1 LTEKIEYLDCLLFR
15 ERFERGDIMIKNIF
29 DAFNAIDEAINAGV
43 ENVVAFTRKVKDN
56 GNSYSLKIDLPGFE
70 KDEIEI
76 DIIEDILNLKAK
88 NAEDSKSFS
97 FYIPSDINKEAV
109 EASLKNGQLTITLP
123 KIVKSTNTKKVR
135 IT

>member
-1 LTEKIEYLDCLLFR
+1 
-15 ERFERGDIMIKNIF
+15 MIKNIF